1 MAFYTRIRRCLAA
14 EQAAERQCFAAPM
27 RPRPQ
32 VRWPSRVAPWLW
44 AAVICVPLI
53 PAAMAAQPD
62 AVPLDRVVAVVNRQV
77 ILSSDVD
84 DAVQLAVLDPAPGAE
99 GPITRP
105 HALEELISRALIEQ
119 QIRQED
125 LQSIEPSAAEVTARV
140 EEIRRQL
147 PACVLAHCSTD
158 EGWKAFLNAHH
169 LTEQRVQNYLHNR
182 MEILRFIEQRFRQGI
197 EITHDEIENYYR
209 NTLLPQYPAGVAAPP
224 LGEVQSRIE
233 EILLEQQVS
242 ALFDN
247 WLDNLRT
254 QGDVEVL
261 DPALE
266 VAQTPAGD
274 DSK

>member
-1 MAFYTRIRRCLAA
+1 MTRA
-14 EQAAERQCFAAPM
+14 
-27 RPRPQ
+27 
-32 VRWPSRVAPWLW
+32 
-44 AAVICVPLI
+44 
-53 PAAMAAQPD
+53 
-62 AVPLDRVVAVVNRQV
+62 
-77 ILSSDVD
+77 
-84 DAVQLAVLDPAPGAE
+84 
-99 GPITRP
+99 

-125 LQSIEPSAAEVTARV
+125 LQSIQPTAAEVTARM
-140 EEIRRQL
+140 EDIRRQL
-147 PACVLAHCSTD
+147 PACARANCSTD
-158 EGWKAFLNAHH
+158 EGWEAFLNAHD
-169 LTEQRVQNYLHNR
+169 LTQQRVQSYLRTR

-209 NTLLPQYPAGVAAPP
+209 KTLLPQYPAGVAAPP

-233 EILLEQQVS
+233 EILLEQQVN
-242 ALFDN
+242 ALFEN

-266 VAQTPAGD
+266 IAPSPSQGD

>member
-1 MAFYTRIRRCLAA
+1 
-14 EQAAERQCFAAPM
+14 
-27 RPRPQ
+27 
-32 VRWPSRVAPWLW
+32 VSPWLLTT
-44 AAVICVPLI
+44 AICALVF

-62 AVPLDRVVAVVNRQV
+62 AVPLDSVVAVVNRQV

-84 DAVQLAVLDPAPGAE
+84 DAVQLAVLDPAPGA
-99 GPITRP
+99 GGAMTRP
-105 HALEELISRALIEQ
+105 RALEELISRALIEQ

-125 LQSIEPSAAEVTARV
+125 LQSIEPSAEEVTARV

-147 PACVLAHCSTD
+147 PACVRAHCTTD
-158 EGWKAFLNAHH
+158 AGWNAFLNAHH
-169 LTEQRVQNYLHNR
+169 LSEQQVQSYVHNR

-197 EITHDEIENYYR
+197 EITHGEVENYYR
-209 NTLLPQYPAGVAAPP
+209 NTLLPQYPPGVAAPP
-224 LGEVQSRIE
+224 LGDVQSRIE

-254 QGDVEVL
+254 HGDVEVL

-266 VAQTPAGD
+266 IAQSPSRGD

>member
-1 MAFYTRIRRCLAA
+1 VTAA
-14 EQAAERQCFAAPM
+14 IGLWGFPAAIAAQAAP
-27 RPRPQ
+27 
-32 VRWPSRVAPWLW
+32 
-44 AAVICVPLI
+44 
-53 PAAMAAQPD
+53 
-62 AVPLDRVVAVVNRQV
+62 VPLDRVVAVVNRQV
-77 ILSSDVD
+77 ILSSDLD
-84 DAVQLAVLDPAPGAE
+84 DAVQLAVLDPAPGAD
-99 GPITRP
+99 GSMTRP
-105 HALEELISRALIEQ
+105 RALEELISRALIVQ

-125 LQSIEPSAAEVTARV
+125 LQSIEPSAAEVNARV

-147 PACVLAHCSTD
+147 PACARANCSTN

-169 LTEQRVQNYLHNR
+169 LTEQRVQRYLHNR

-197 EITHDEIENYYR
+197 EITHDEIEDYYH

-266 VAQTPAGD
+266 LAQSPAGD